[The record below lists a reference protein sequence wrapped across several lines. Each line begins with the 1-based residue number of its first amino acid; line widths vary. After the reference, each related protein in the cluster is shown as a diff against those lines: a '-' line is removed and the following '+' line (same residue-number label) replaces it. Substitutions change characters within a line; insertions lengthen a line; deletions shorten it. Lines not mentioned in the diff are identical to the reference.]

1 VALCKTIK
9 ATLDGRLSSADAQA
23 ASLGAKEVASRR
35 AVVSKLT
42 AEYAALARSL
52 QDASV
57 AAQRVINSPLPAG
70 AGAGAGAAAGADG
83 GAAYELTG
91 SARGAGAGR
100 RQAEIN
106 LDMAQ
111 MQQVDLTELLIQ
123 EREQN
128 IDEILTQTVQVNEV
142 FKDLASLVDEQGALI
157 DKVETNVTSA
167 KAATET
173 GVGYLTTAAKYA
185 AKYRCCLIWLL
196 VILLLAVAGAVLAV
210 LISEGVIKFK

>member
-1 VALCKTIK
+1 MANGIALCKSIK
-9 ATLDGRLSSADAQA
+9 AALDGRLASVDAHA
-23 ASLGAKEVASRR
+23 ALGAKEVASRR

-42 AEYAALARSL
+42 AEYTTLARGL

-57 AAQRVINSPLPAG
+57 AANRVINSPLPLGAGSG
-70 AGAGAGAAAGADG
+70 AGAVAADG

-91 SARGAGAGR
+91 SARGGKR
-100 RQAEIN
+100 TNEIN

-142 FKDLASLVDEQGALI
+142 FKDLANLVDEQGQLI
-157 DKVETNVTSA
+157 DKVETNVSSA
-167 KAATET
+167 QSQTQA
-173 GVGYLTTAAKYA
+173 GVGHLTTAAKYA

-196 VILLLAVAGAVLAV
+196 AILALVAVGVTLFI
-210 LISEGVIKFK
+210 LIDKGVIKFK

>member
-1 VALCKTIK
+1 MALCKTIK

-42 AEYAALARSL
+42 QEYAALARSL

-57 AAQRVINSPLPAG
+57 AAQRVINSPLPTG
-70 AGAGAGAAAGADG
+70 AGADG

-91 SARGAGAGR
+91 SARGAGTGR

-196 VILLLAVAGAVLAV
+196 AILFLAIAGAVIYV
-210 LISEGVIKFK
+210 LIDLKVIKVK